1 MSKGQKQT
9 ATQNNQS
16 EQKPWYIVPGQNE
29 DVIISSRLRV
39 CRNLSDFMF
48 PHKLKKKKKDR
59 IKSLLI
65 EAINFDNNKNL
76 NFDFVDVAL

>member
-1 MSKGQKQT
+1 MNQKRNNKMSKGQKQT

-39 CRNLSDFMF
+39 CRNLSA
-48 PHKLKKKKKDR
+48 
-59 IKSLLI
+59 SL
-65 EAINFDNNKNL
+65 AFWDTRWNCPT
-76 NFDFVDVAL
+76 